1 MRHSLFCALLLIGL
15 TLLPQASIAT
25 ADELSQAVTTR
36 QISGG
41 ENFSCGIFDGAA
53 YCWGNN
59 ADGRLGIG
67 VDFNRTWYVKTAAP
81 VVGLGSNMLQ
91 VATGSRAACGLL
103 SNGTVKCWGDNSY
116 GQLGN
121 GTTNDSLVPVAVVGL
136 SNVKSLAVG
145 TAYDHMCAVKQ
156 SGQVVCWGF
165 NDRGQLGN
173 GTTNHSST
181 PVNVTGLNANV
192 ETMFVGSNTSCA
204 IVAGAAKCWGNGG
217 SGQLGN
223 GGFNS
228 SSIPVQ
234 VSGLTS
240 GVTDMALGGTSTC
253 AIMAGAAKCWGS
265 GDSGQLG
272 NGTLNTS
279 PLPVQVYGLTANV
292 KNIMSGYNHACAIV
306 NTSIGAR
313 GNEVLCWGNNDF
325 HQVGSTN
332 NYEMIPFTVVSTNG
346 STKLG
351 SGHNHSCTIIMASV
365 IRCWGLN
372 SDAQLGIG
380 TQELE
385 VATPT
390 DVIRPMAQVVAMDL
404 GAVHSCVTLAN
415 SLNRCWGDNQSY
427 QIGTGTS
434 TIYPNPTYPQGLPA
448 AGLDIAAGGAGCV
461 VSTDARLF
469 CWGRNIL
476 GEVGNGTTNIVA
488 TPTHISIPGG
498 VKQVDS
504 TGATTCAINMTNQVY
519 CWGYNEDGQ
528 VGNGTTTNQLTP
540 QLINIDGQ
548 ATSISLGTRHTCAL
562 MTTGYIKC
570 WGSNSYGQLGL
581 GSTTNYPT
589 PQFVHNASNGNA
601 IELKTNGHHT
611 CVVMATTEIR
621 CWGYNASGQIGIGN
635 TTNALVPFSVITG
648 VKSMGLGLNHTCAV
662 MLDGTLKCW
671 GSNSD
676 GQLGNGTTTGSLSP
690 MTITGITNPHRVSG
704 GMFHT
709 CAAQSTSTIYC
720 WGDNSYGQLGNG
732 TTTDSLVPLLTTAI
746 VQ

>member
-15 TLLPQASIAT
+15 TLLPQASIAA
-25 ADELSQAVTTR
+25 ADELSQVVTTR

-67 VDFNRTWYVKTAAP
+67 VDFNRTWFVKTPAP

-145 TAYDHMCAVKQ
+145 MAYDHMCAVKQ

-181 PVNVTGLNANV
+181 PVNVTGLSSNV
-192 ETMFVGSNTSCA
+192 ETVFVGISTSCA
-204 IVAGAAKCWGNGG
+204 IVAGAAKCWGSGG

-223 GGFNS
+223 GSFNS

-240 GVTDMALGGTSTC
+240 GVTDMALGGISTC
-253 AIMAGAAKCWGS
+253 AIVAGAAKCWGS
-265 GDSGQLG
+265 NNFGQLG

-279 PLPVQVYGLTANV
+279 LTPAQVYGLTANV
-292 KNIMSGYNHACAIV
+292 KNIMSGYNHVCAIV

-313 GNEVLCWGNNDF
+313 GNEMQCWGNNDF

-332 NYEMIPFTVVSTNG
+332 NYEMIPFTVASTNG

-351 SGHNHSCTIIMASV
+351 SGRNHSCTIIMSSV
-365 IRCWGLN
+365 MRCWGLN

-380 TQELE
+380 TQEPE

-390 DVIRPMAQVVAMDL
+390 DVIRPIAHVIEMDL

-415 SLNRCWGDNQSY
+415 SLNRCWGDNQTY
-427 QIGTGTS
+427 QIGTGVN

-461 VSTDARLF
+461 ISTDKRVF
-469 CWGRNIL
+469 CWGGNQS
-476 GEVGNGTTNIVA
+476 GEIGNGTTTIVA
-488 TPTHISIPGG
+488 TPTYINVPGITE
-498 VKQVDS
+498 QIDS
-504 TGATTCAINMTNQVY
+504 TSASTCAVSDTGQVH
-519 CWGYNEDGQ
+519 CWGNNQYGQ
-528 VGNGTTTNQLTP
+528 VGDGTTINRSTP
-540 QLINIDGQ
+540 KLVNLGGQ
-548 ATSISLGTRHTCAL
+548 ATSVSTGVMHTCAL
-562 MTTGYIKC
+562 MTTGQVKCWGNNQYGQLGINSTTNASTPQLVHTISNAVELHSNGSHTCALLASSELRC
-570 WGSNSYGQLGL
+570 WGSN
-581 GSTTNYPT
+581 NY
-589 PQFVHNASNGNA
+589 
-601 IELKTNGHHT
+601 
-611 CVVMATTEIR
+611 
-621 CWGYNASGQIGIGN
+621 GQIGNGN
-635 TTNALVPFSVITG
+635 TINAVVPFSILTG
-648 VKSMGLGLNHTCAV
+648 VKSVGLGFNHSCAI

-671 GSNSD
+671 GFNSD
-676 GQLGNGTTTGSLSP
+676 GQLGNGTTTNSHSP
-690 MTITGITNPHRVSG
+690 ITISGINDLKTVRG
-704 GMFHT
+704 GIFHT
-709 CAAQSTSTIYC
+709 CAAQQSTPTIYC
-720 WGDNSYGQLGNG
+720 WGDNTYGQLGNG
-732 TTTDSLVPLLTTAI
+732 STTDSLVPVLTTTI
-746 VQ
+746 VP